1 MSKYTL
7 PEIDITKYTDIQTK
21 MREISLLRKSVEAK
35 AKEVA
40 QQVFYFETI
49 NLPKQEK
56 QELNQ
61 YIRLIEIMLIKA
73 FSNGAVLGKYIQEV
87 EDETI

>member
-7 PEIDITKYTDIQTK
+7 PIIDTAKYAELQTK
-21 MREISLLRKSVEAK
+21 MREIPLFRKSVEQK
-35 AKEVA
+35 AKEA
-40 QQVFYFETI
+40 AEQIFYFETI
-49 NLPKQEK
+49 NLPKKEK

-61 YIRLIEIMLIKA
+61 YAQLIEIMLIKA

-87 EDETI
+87 EDGK

>member
-7 PEIDITKYTDIQTK
+7 PTIDMAKYADIQTK
-21 MREISLLRKSVEAK
+21 MREIPFLRKKVEAK
-35 AKEVA
+35 AKEDA
-40 QQVFYFETI
+40 EQIFYFETI
-49 NLPKQEK
+49 SLPKREK

-61 YIRLIEIMLIKA
+61 YIQLIEIMLIKA

-87 EDETI
+87 EDGK

>member
-7 PEIDITKYTDIQTK
+7 PIVDTVKYADIQTK
-21 MREISLLRKSVEAK
+21 MREIPFLRKKVEAK
-35 AKEVA
+35 AKEDA
-40 QQVFYFETI
+40 EQIFYFETI
-49 NLPKQEK
+49 NLPKREK

-61 YIRLIEIMLIKA
+61 YVQFIKIILIKA

-87 EDETI
+87 EDGK

>member
-7 PEIDITKYTDIQTK
+7 PTINTTKYAEIQTK
-21 MREISLLRKSVEAK
+21 MREIPLLRKSVEQK
-35 AKEVA
+35 ARETA
-40 QQVFYFETI
+40 EQIFYFETI
-49 NLPKQEK
+49 NLPKKEK

-61 YIRLIEIMLIKA
+61 YIQLIEIMLIKA

-87 EDETI
+87 EDGK